1 MIFVRVV
8 FNIILLKSHKP
19 DKTEPSEEL
28 YCQGFR
34 AIQTLLT
41 RTDASL
47 VLENLFAFKHLTSL
61 GLLVSICLDALCL
74 SSSTQVRLESLKCL
88 KSLVRHNVVFDRHE
102 PCVALVFASFLP
114 GIVIK
119 VGQQFLLAQN
129 LTTLSHKLVCNCLDL
144 LGTLIARVFNDTLL
158 DAAYYKNAFDAC
170 SRLSSASE
178 STMSAD
184 VRQLIVNRAEDKRWA
199 ESSAEKLFLL
209 VERVLDA
216 LLASESGGE
225 RVKLSLVQF
234 CSLVASECYSS
245 LNKHLSGLLRVLVT
259 FSATDSFETTQV
271 AAEACRGLELMAK
284 HDVNN
289 NSNNNNEHFFSM
301 VSNCLE
307 EVLLKLPREAFRSVQ
322 LRTLHGYLK
331 LVGETSLV
339 EFFRLNRQRLSQ
351 LLQALSG
358 CVSFDHKSLS
368 DFFEVE
374 KVRVSNSSSVEPAAH
389 ALSSYAGMKTYLDDQ
404 SVFDQ
409 LRFICE
415 YLGRSNAIR
424 LLIDELLT
432 NQAWVIKSSILN
444 LIKERSRLSN

>member
-1 MIFVRVV
+1 
-8 FNIILLKSHKP
+8 
-19 DKTEPSEEL
+19 
-28 YCQGFR
+28 
-34 AIQTLLT
+34 
-41 RTDASL
+41 
-47 VLENLFAFKHLTSL
+47 
-61 GLLVSICLDALCL
+61 
-74 SSSTQVRLESLKCL
+74 
-88 KSLVRHNVVFDRHE
+88 
-102 PCVALVFASFLP
+102 
-114 GIVIK
+114 
-119 VGQQFLLAQN
+119 
-129 LTTLSHKLVCNCLDL
+129 
-144 LGTLIARVFNDTLL
+144 
-158 DAAYYKNAFDAC
+158 
-170 SRLSSASE
+170 
-178 STMSAD
+178 MSAD

-259 FSATDSFETTQV
+259 FSATDSFETTHV

-415 YLGRSNAIR
+415 YLGRYNAIR

-444 LIKERSRLSN
+444 LINERSRLSIFD